1 MRMPGKAT
9 ALATTLACALFGL
22 VSSRALGA
30 DDYPSRPVIIVVAF
44 TPGGAND
51 ILARHEAEVLERAL
65 HGSFVVENRPGAG
78 GVIGFGYAAKSAPD
92 GYTLL
97 HAPSSLVLQPY
108 LMKAASYDPIADF
121 DPIVLVGLTEFSL
134 VVSPSLKVNS
144 VADVIALAKAK
155 PGALTYASPG
165 IGNPHQLF
173 AELFKSMAHVDI
185 RHIPYKGTAPALL
198 DVASGNVSMM
208 FADLAPALPL
218 IQGGKVKILAV
229 TAGTRNK
236 DMPEVP
242 TIAETVPGYEAHSWH
257 GLFARA
263 GTPKTIVE
271 KINAALV
278 ADLKRPETAA
288 RLKAIGIDAQWDT
301 PEEFRAFVAAESA
314 KWGKVV
320 RAAGIEQQ

>member
-22 VSSRALGA
+22 VSSRAIGA
-30 DDYPSRPVIIVVAF
+30 DDYPSRPVIIVVGF
-44 TPGGAND
+44 TPGGNND
-51 ILARHEAEVLERAL
+51 IQARYEAEVLERAL

-78 GVIGFGYAAKSAPD
+78 GVIAFGYAAKSAPD

-97 HAPSSLVLQPY
+97 HAPSTLVLQPY

-121 DPIVLVGLTEFSL
+121 DPIVLVGFTEFSL

-173 AELFKSMAHVDI
+173 AELFKSMAHVNI
-185 RHIPYKGTAPALL
+185 RHIPYKGAAPALL

-208 FADLAPALPL
+208 FADLPPALPL
-218 IQGGKVKILAV
+218 IQSGKVKILAV
-229 TAGTRNK
+229 TAGTRSK
-236 DMPEVP
+236 DMPDVP
-242 TIAETVPGYEAHSWH
+242 TIAETVLGYEAHSWH
-257 GLFARA
+257 GLFAPA

-288 RLKAIGIDAQWDT
+288 RFKAMGIDAQWDT
-301 PEEFRAFVAAESA
+301 PEEFRAFIAAESA
-314 KWGKVV
+314 KWGKVI